1 MTHQVGVSEADQ
13 EGKDDVRKDSITGK
27 TVSFD
32 NPEVKGPKER
42 ISFDQPP
49 DLFVTSMTPAA
60 ETKEAAAAAEPKVE
74 VAEASPKADA
84 SNTGT
89 AKRKKKKRDEVGR
102 NFP

>member
-1 MTHQVGVSEADQ
+1 MTHQVGVSDADQ

-60 ETKEAAAAAEPKVE
+60 ETKEAAEPKVE

-102 NFP
+102 KFP

>member
-13 EGKDDVRKDSITGK
+13 EGKEDVRKDSITGK

-60 ETKEAAAAAEPKVE
+60 ETKEAAAAEPKVE

-102 NFP
+102 KFP

>member
-60 ETKEAAAAAEPKVE
+60 ETKEADAEPKVE
-74 VAEASPKADA
+74 AAEASPKADA

>member
-1 MTHQVGVSEADQ
+1 M
-13 EGKDDVRKDSITGK
+13 
-27 TVSFD
+27 SFD

-60 ETKEAAAAAEPKVE
+60 ETKEAAEPKVE

>member
-1 MTHQVGVSEADQ
+1 MTHQVGVSEAEL
-13 EGKDDVRKDSITGK
+13 EGKDEVRKDSISGK

-60 ETKEAAAAAEPKVE
+60 EPNEAATAEPKVE

-102 NFP
+102 KFP